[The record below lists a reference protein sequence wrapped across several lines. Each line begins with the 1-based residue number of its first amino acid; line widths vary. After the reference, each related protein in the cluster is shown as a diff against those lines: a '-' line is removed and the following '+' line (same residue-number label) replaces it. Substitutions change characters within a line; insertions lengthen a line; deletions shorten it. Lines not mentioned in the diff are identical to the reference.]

1 MWPAPF
7 ETCRWAEL
15 RTAGRHAPGGMSGV
29 SVHASN
35 QEVAIGIPSL
45 PLLTAYVSVLAASC
59 TVTSPH
65 ACASRFLLTPPA
77 SILLSLRPLQ
87 IYYVDPPTIDLAS
100 IRQPTLIWQGGQD
113 ATTPP
118 AMARHYASVI
128 PGAQL
133 HLLENE
139 AHLSLPYRHNNAILG
154 SLVEALAGAA
164 GAADTA
170 GNGAASGSAAAGGT
184 SAKANL

>member
-1 MWPAPF
+1 VCQPLPAHPA
-7 ETCRWAEL
+7 CL
-15 RTAGRHAPGGMSGV
+15 H
-29 SVHASN
+29 
-35 QEVAIGIPSL
+35 PSF
-45 PLLTAYVSVLAASC
+45 
-59 TVTSPH
+59 H
-65 ACASRFLLTPPA
+65 
-77 SILLSLRPLQ
+77 SIPLQ

-100 IRQPTLIWQGGQD
+100 IRQPTRIWQGGQD

-164 GAADTA
+164 GTASAA
-170 GNGAASGSAAAGGT
+170 GNGPVSGSAAAGGT